1 MDGGYPFADG
11 NRLEDRNTYFYVPY
25 GGEDFM
31 ASWRGQRDAARAGL
45 PDPADPATGGDG
57 GGEKVPEAGPVTT
70 TDLLEA
76 LHGALAAGRTED
88 PAVRGWLGKLI
99 RKFEVTK
106 RIHPGYDAGFRALER
121 NDYGDLSLYVR
132 LAEVFEAAFAQS
144 QDLIFLN
151 LLLKCL
157 DSLCSVKDRL
167 SEEEQ
172 ARLARLIGC
181 EGGHVHTLQEAVS
194 SR

>member
-11 NRLEDRNTYFYVPY
+11 DRLEDRNTYFYVPY
-25 GGEDFM
+25 GGKDFM
-31 ASWRGQRDAARAGL
+31 AAWRRQRDTALADL
-45 PDPADPATGGDG
+45 PEPADPEIG

-76 LHGALAAGRTED
+76 LHGALAGGRAGDT
-88 PAVRGWLGKLI
+88 AVQGWLEKLVK
-99 RKFEVTK
+99 KFEVTK
-106 RIHPGYDAGFRALER
+106 HIHPEYDAAFRALDR
-121 NDYGDLSLYVR
+121 NAYGDLSLYVR
-132 LAEVFEAAFAQS
+132 LVEVFEAAFAQS
-144 QDLIFLN
+144 RDLIFLN

-181 EGGHVHTLQEAVS
+181 EDGHVRTLQEAVS